1 MITFIGWDILRE
13 NPQILQV
20 GDVFHQRSTSFI
32 SRNIRRFTQHP
43 GERESFASHTAMV
56 LYSDTAP
63 VLGHRYEPRPLR
75 TGVMIIESQHR
86 TNVNPILSYANDS
99 TDAVITRVPGL
110 TPADHAALQLAALE
124 YEGRPYPYGKIAL
137 HALDRILYS
146 GRYVLRRLA
155 FSGSE
160 YCTALVQA
168 IYQDA
173 GLNLAPFDRDDID
186 PDKLLDYAMRVGHRI
201 VWASSERALELVQ
214 TIYAP

>member
-43 GERESFASHTAMV
+43 GERESFTSHTAMV

-124 YEGRPYPYGKIAL
+124 YEGRPTRTERSPCT
-137 HALDRILYS
+137 HWT
-146 GRYVLRRLA
+146 
-155 FSGSE
+155 GSS
-160 YCTALVQA
+160 TA
-168 IYQDA
+168 A
-173 GLNLAPFDRDDID
+173 GTCCGGWRSRGVSTAQRSCRPSIR
-186 PDKLLDYAMRVGHRI
+186 MRASTSHRST
-201 VWASSERALELVQ
+201 VTTSTRTSCSTTR
-214 TIYAP
+214 